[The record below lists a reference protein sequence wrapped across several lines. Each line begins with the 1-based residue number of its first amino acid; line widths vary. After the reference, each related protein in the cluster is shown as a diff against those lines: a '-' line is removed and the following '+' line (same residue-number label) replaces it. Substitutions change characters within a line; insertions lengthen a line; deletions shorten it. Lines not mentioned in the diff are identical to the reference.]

1 MLLVLLSIIPSF
13 GFALYTGFQQ
23 RWMAQANAL
32 QDTVRLARTAADK
45 YERSIEDTRQL
56 LVTLARFPEFRNL
69 DADACRA
76 LLGALLKQDPRY
88 ANFGVV
94 RPDGTVVCSALP
106 MKAPVS
112 ASGRGWFQHAV
123 ATRDFAVGDYQIGS
137 ISGQSSVNCGYPV
150 FGETGDIQCVVF
162 AALELSW
169 LNQLVAEGNLPP
181 GSSLTVVDRRGIV
194 VARQPDPQKWVGH
207 EAEDK
212 SLIEAAL
219 THDRGGT
226 TESLGNDGIRR
237 LYAFIPLTGHEE
249 AASGVVCVG
258 VPTSVVFA
266 QADHTLAH
274 TFELLAAAALLVLLI
289 AKAAAGI
296 FVIRRIHPIL
306 YATRK
311 LSAGDLSARTGV
323 TNGPD
328 ELKQLAEAFD
338 QMAESLECRD
348 ARQKQT
354 EQSLRESEGLFRA
367 LSTSSPLGV
376 FMADVDGRRTYA
388 NPRYRAILGLSLAE
402 CMGEG
407 WLKTLHPED
416 RERVASQWRC
426 FVRGEGEY
434 STEGRLVAPGGV
446 RWIQGRA
453 SRMLA
458 EDGTLCGFV
467 GTIED
472 ITERKLAEDG
482 LRQSEQRYRSLI
494 ETARDAIFTLSV
506 DGTVTSLNPAFEA
519 ITGWPVAEWIA
530 KPYAPL
536 VHPDDLPLAL
546 QMVERVLRG
555 ETPPPYEVRIRSKAG
570 HDVTGEFTVTPQVE
584 DGKVTGVLGIA
595 RDITER
601 KQLEEQLRQAQKM
614 EAVGR
619 LAGGVAHDFNNILTA
634 INGYS
639 ELLSK
644 GMDER
649 NPHHRYVEEISKAG
663 NRAASLTRQL
673 LAFSRKQ
680 VLQPLVLDL
689 NTAVADIEKMLR
701 RLIGEHIELRTVRQ
715 DTLGFVKADPGQM
728 EQVLLNLTINARDA
742 MPDSGTLTIETAN
755 VTLDQGS
762 ARLDADIKPGDYVM
776 LAISDTGVGMTDEI
790 KRHLFEPFFT
800 TKAKGKGTGLGLATC
815 FGIVKQ
821 SGGHITVESQPGKG
835 TTFRIYLPR
844 VGETTPVA
852 PASGP
857 GAATAL
863 PRARNETVLLVEDE
877 PSVRR
882 LASLELRELGYNVM
896 EAAGGDEALQLARQ
910 RGVQGV
916 DLLLTD
922 VVMPQMSGKE
932 LADKILATHPRTK
945 VLFISGYTDDV
956 LGQKDISNR
965 EAALLQK
972 PFNRSSLAHKV
983 REVLEGRASPAC
995 RN

>member
-13 GFALYTGFQQ
+13 GFALYTCFQQ

-45 YERSIEDTRQL
+45 YERSIEETRQL
-56 LVTLARFPEFRNL
+56 LVTLAGFPEFRHL
-69 DADACRA
+69 DPEACRV
-76 LLGALLKQDPRY
+76 LLVSLLKQDPRY
-88 ANFGVV
+88 ANFGAV
-94 RPDGTVVCSALP
+94 RPDGTIVCSALSP
-106 MKAPVS
+106 NAPES
-112 ASGRGWFQHAV
+112 ASGRAWFQRAV
-123 ATRDFAVGDYQIGS
+123 ATREFAVGNYQIGS
-137 ISGQSSVNCGYPV
+137 ITKQSSINCGYPV
-150 FGETGDIQCVVF
+150 FDEAGNLQCVVF
-162 AALELSW
+162 AALRVSW
-169 LNQLVAEGNLPP
+169 LNELMTEGNLPS
-181 GSSLTVVDRRGIV
+181 GSSLTVVDGQGIV
-194 VARQPDPQKWVGH
+194 VARQPDSQKWVGH

-219 THDRGGT
+219 THNKGGT
-226 TESLGNDGIRR
+226 TESLGIDGIRR
-237 LYAFIPLTGHEE
+237 LYTFIPLTGRQE
-249 AASGVVCVG
+249 AVSGVVCVG
-258 VPTSVVFA
+258 VPAAVVFA
-266 QADHTLAH
+266 QANRALAH
-274 TFELLAAAALLVLLI
+274 TLELLAAAALLVLLI
-289 AKAAAGI
+289 AKAAAGM

-323 TNGPD
+323 TSGPD
-328 ELKQLAEAFD
+328 ELKQLAAAFD

-348 ARQKQT
+348 ARQKET

-367 LSTSSPLGV
+367 LSTSSPLGI

-388 NPRYRAILGLSLAE
+388 NPRYRAILGLSLAQ
-402 CMGEG
+402 CLGEG

-416 RERVASQWRC
+416 HERVADQWQS

-434 STEGRLVAPGGV
+434 CTEGRLITNGSV
-446 RWIQGRA
+446 RWVQARA
-453 SRMLA
+453 AQMV
-458 EDGTLCGFV
+458 EDDGALCGFV

-472 ITERKLAEDG
+472 ITERKLAEEA

-519 ITGWPVAEWIA
+519 ITGWPVAEWIE

-536 VHPDDLPLAL
+536 VHPDDLPLAM
-546 QMVERVLRG
+546 QMVECVLRG
-555 ETPPPYEVRIRSKAG
+555 ETPPPYEVRIRSKTG
-570 HDVTGEFTVTPQVE
+570 QDVMGEFTVTPQIQ
-584 DGKVTGVLGIA
+584 DGQVTGVLGIA

-639 ELLSK
+639 ELLAK

-649 NPHHRYVEEISKAG
+649 DPHHRYVEEISKAG

-701 RLIGEHIELRTVRQ
+701 RLIGEHIELKTVRQ
-715 DTLGFVKADPGQM
+715 DGLGFVKADPGQM

-742 MPDSGTLTIETAN
+742 MPDGGTLTIETAN
-755 VTLDQGS
+755 VTLDQDS

-776 LAISDTGVGMTDEI
+776 LAISDTGIGMTEEV

-835 TTFRIYLPR
+835 ATFRIYLHR
-844 VGETTPVA
+844 VGETVPGI
-852 PASGP
+852 PASSP
-857 GAATAL
+857 NATTL

-896 EAAGGDEALQLARQ
+896 EAAGGDEALELARQ
-910 RGVQGV
+910 RDTEGV

-932 LADKILATHPRTK
+932 LADKIRAAHPRTK

-956 LGQKDISNR
+956 LGQKDITNR
-965 EAALLQK
+965 DAALLQK
-972 PFNRSSLAHKV
+972 PFNRSALAHKV
-983 REVLEGRASPAC
+983 REVLDGRSSPVS